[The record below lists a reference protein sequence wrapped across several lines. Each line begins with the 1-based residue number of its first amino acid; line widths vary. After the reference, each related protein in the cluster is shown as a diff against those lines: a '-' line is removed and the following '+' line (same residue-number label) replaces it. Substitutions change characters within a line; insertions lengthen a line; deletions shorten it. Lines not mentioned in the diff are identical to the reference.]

1 MKFNTSSLDL
11 SKALSIAANSIST
24 KAIMP
29 VLEDFLFVLEG
40 NELTISATNLE
51 TSLILTHDVTGHQD
65 GSIAVSAKLLLET
78 LRTLPDQPI
87 TLEAVDNMVHIT
99 SSFGKYKMPCDDHE
113 DFPKI
118 ERAPE
123 DESIVINSSNVK
135 KAIEKTINSI
145 GESGVVKL
153 GMTGVL
159 FQLDYNKANFV
170 STDGHRLVKYT
181 FKGTNLDT
189 SKSFILPQK
198 GLNLLK
204 NALPEDGDV
213 HISWN
218 DKNAFFKFDNCEV
231 ISALISDDFPNYNN
245 VIPANNE
252 NVALVNRKDLINS
265 LRRLMIF
272 ANKSFNL
279 VTFNINQ
286 DSLTLATEDPEFS
299 HDATEQLPCKYDGES
314 MTMGFSGKFFIE
326 LLSIA
331 EGDEVR
337 LELSNPKIPV
347 LIKSVEDVE
356 DEELVLLIMP
366 LIMK

>member
-51 TSLILTHDVTGHQD
+51 TSLILTHDVTGHED
-65 GSIAVSAKLLLET
+65 GSIAISAKLLLDT

-87 TLEAVDNMVHIT
+87 TLEADGSMVQIT
-99 SSFGKYKMPCDDHE
+99 SSFGKYKMACDDHE

-118 ERAPE
+118 ERFPE
-123 DESIVINSSNVK
+123 DESIVINSSKIK
-135 KAIEKTINSI
+135 KAIEKTITSI
-145 GESGVVKL
+145 GESGVVKTS
-153 GMTGVL
+153 MTGVL

-170 STDGHRLVKYT
+170 STDSHRLVKYT
-181 FKGTNLDT
+181 YKGVNLEN

-198 GLNLLK
+198 GLSLLK
-204 NALPEDGDV
+204 NALPENSDV
-213 HISWN
+213 EISWN
-218 DKNAFFKFDNCEV
+218 DKNVFFRFDGFEV
-231 ISALISDDFPNYNN
+231 ISALINDDFPNYNN
-245 VIPANNE
+245 VIPVDNNNE
-252 NVALVNRKDLINS
+252 LLVNRKDLINS

-272 ANKSFNL
+272 SNKSFNL
-279 VTFNINQ
+279 VTFNINE

-299 HDATEQLPCKYDGES
+299 HDATEQLPCKYQGES
-314 MTMGFSGKFFIE
+314 MTMGFSAKFFVE

-331 EGDEVR
+331 EGDEVKI
-337 LELSNPKIPV
+337 EFDNPKVPV
-347 LIKSVEDVE
+347 LIKPVEDSE
-356 DEELVLLIMP
+356 DEDLVLLIMP
-366 LIMK
+366 LIIK